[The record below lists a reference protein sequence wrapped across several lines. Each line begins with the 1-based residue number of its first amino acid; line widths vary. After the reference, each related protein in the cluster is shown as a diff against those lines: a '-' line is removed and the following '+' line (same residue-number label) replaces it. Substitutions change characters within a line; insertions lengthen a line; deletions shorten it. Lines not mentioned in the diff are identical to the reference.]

1 MSHPPAKINPE
12 QEDVMS
18 GETREL
24 QKALS
29 DISNYI
35 YVHDGVLKDR
45 VFSDVVR
52 LIGLKLHSEVS
63 GRTKLLDLRTLSK
76 IDQLEADSW
85 AREVL
90 AFAVREGLENT
101 EDSRWHIKET
111 SLLWAATQLAK
122 FTFKDFPAD
131 IKGEAFQ
138 ALVVNNL
145 RGDRGEYFT
154 PAPIVQAIC
163 DAVNPQEGHR
173 VLDPACGSGGFLY
186 GAFRSGVDPN
196 NLFGIELS
204 QDVAEAAKL
213 RIKLLGGKPSQITV
227 GDAFNASRDL
237 FGTFDAVLMNPPF
250 GSRAKITDINLLRSF
265 DLPGIGST
273 SQSPK
278 PLAPELLFLELALKM
293 LSPGGVMASV
303 VPDGV
308 LQNSSAKYVREW
320 LAREASLQAVISC
333 PSVTFQPYG
342 TGVKTSILIMTK
354 GKSNKS
360 DSTYFGVS
368 GSVGYD
374 ARGVSKF
381 RSDVSATGETERA
394 LDSDISQISFE
405 VRQHILGKK
414 STPTFGKIHSGLAP
428 ASRWDAEFFADEELA
443 LINNLK
449 LKGFRPLS
457 EIADLVTD
465 RFRISDELSEI
476 SYLALSDLDARTSQ
490 IANVQIL
497 HPADLPSRAT
507 FAVKRGDVITATS
520 GASTGT
526 KKHVSAIIPDR
537 LSNVIV
543 SNGFAVLRA
552 KTVSNLQLLGLLR
565 SDSFLRQVYRLRTGH
580 AIPSIKDTDLVSV
593 LVPPESD
600 AVWKKWEHLIGKL
613 NEQAE
618 SLLAFA
624 EETRNAG

>member
-1 MSHPPAKINPE
+1 MS
-12 QEDVMS
+12 S
-18 GETREL
+18 ETREL

-52 LIGLKLHSEVS
+52 LIGLKLHCELS
-63 GRTKLLDLRTLSK
+63 GKTDLFELEILLKVDE
-76 IDQLEADSW
+76 LEADSW
-85 AREVL
+85 AKEVL
-90 AFAVREGLENT
+90 AFSAREGLDST
-101 EDSRWHIKET
+101 EKPRWHIKET
-111 SLLWAATQLAK
+111 SLLWAARQLAK

-154 PAPIVQAIC
+154 PAPVVQAIC
-163 DAVNPQEGHR
+163 DAVNPKAGHR
-173 VLDPACGSGGFLY
+173 ILDPACGSGGFLY

-213 RIKLLGGKPSQITV
+213 RVKLLGGETSQIVV
-227 GDAFNASRDL
+227 GDAFSSSQDW

-250 GSRAKITDINLLRSF
+250 GSRSKITDTNLLNSF
-265 DLPGIGST
+265 DLPRTGSLT
-273 SQSPK
+273 QSPK
-278 PLAPELLFLELALKM
+278 PLAPEILFLELAFKM
-293 LSPGGVMASV
+293 LSPGGTMASV

-308 LQNSSAKYVREW
+308 LQNSSSQYVREW
-320 LAREASLQAVISC
+320 LAREASLNAVISC

-354 GKSNKS
+354 GKNRNSK
-360 DSTYFGVS
+360 STYFGVS
-368 GSVGYD
+368 RSVGYD
-374 ARGVSKF
+374 ARGVDKL
-381 RSDVSATGETERA
+381 RSEVSASGNIARS
-394 LDSDISQISFE
+394 LDSDISKISFE
-405 VRQHILGKK
+405 VRDQIAGKK
-414 STPTFGKIHSGLAP
+414 VKTTFGKIHMGSVP
-428 ASRWDAEFFADEELA
+428 ATRWDAEFFADEELE
-443 LINNLK
+443 LISGLQQ
-449 LKGFRPLS
+449 LGFRPLS
-457 EIADLVTD
+457 EIADLIAD
-465 RFRISDELSEI
+465 RFNVPDDQSEV
-476 SYLALSDLDARTSQ
+476 SYLALADLDSRTSQ
-490 IANVQIL
+490 VANVQLL

-507 FAVKRGDVITATS
+507 YAVRAGDVITATS

-537 LSNVIV
+537 LSNAIV
-543 SNGFAVLRA
+543 SSGFAVLRA
-552 KTVSNLQLLGLLR
+552 RTVSNLQLLGLLR

-580 AIPSIKDTDLVSV
+580 AIPAIKDSDLVSV
-593 LVPPESD
+593 LVPPDSD
-600 AVWKKWEHLIGKL
+600 PVWGKWEKLMGKL

-618 SLLAFA
+618 ALLAFA
-624 EETRNAG
+624 EETRNAD